1 MKRRPPRSTRT
12 DTLFPYT
19 TLFRSTVGTVE
30 VRVEGVTVLDLSGLD
45 TLNSADATVAQVA
58 LGSRIVSSVAT
69 TPYYNDFVLWD
80 GSGSDNNDFLGSV
93 SVTDLTPASAVALNW
108 SLTGAA
114 PGAGAVDDFRIG
126 RAW

>member
-58 LGSRIVSSVAT
+58 LGSRIVGSVAT
-69 TPYYNDFVLWD
+69 TPYYKDFVLWD
-80 GSGSDNNDFLGSV
+80 GSGSANNDFRSEERRVGKECV
-93 SVTDLTPASAVALNW
+93 STCISRW
-108 SLTGAA
+108 A
-114 PGAGAVDDFRIG
+114 PSH
-126 RAW
+126 